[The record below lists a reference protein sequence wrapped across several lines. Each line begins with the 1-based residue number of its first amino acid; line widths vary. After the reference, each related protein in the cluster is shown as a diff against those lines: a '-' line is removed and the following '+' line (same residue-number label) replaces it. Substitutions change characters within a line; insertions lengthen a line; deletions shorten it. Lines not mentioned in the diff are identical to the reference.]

1 MTSYKDLY
9 TQLNRSNGNS
19 LTEFAVTVSLMAILA
34 MTAMH
39 KLSSLGENA
48 KKSKSMSELDK
59 IARLAANF
67 YQQTAVTEGR
77 GRFPGQDKYNLS
89 VGGHD
94 SDQDI
99 IDDIVDVYDYQGN
112 LTSLADYKYFASNL
126 NSFFR

>member
-1 MTSYKDLY
+1 
-9 TQLNRSNGNS
+9 
-19 LTEFAVTVSLMAILA
+19 
-34 MTAMH
+34 
-39 KLSSLGENA
+39 
-48 KKSKSMSELDK
+48 MSELDK
-59 IARLAANF
+59 IARQAANF

-112 LTSLADYKYFASNL
+112 LTRLADYTYFASNHGYDWVSVL
-126 NSFFR
+126 SLIHI